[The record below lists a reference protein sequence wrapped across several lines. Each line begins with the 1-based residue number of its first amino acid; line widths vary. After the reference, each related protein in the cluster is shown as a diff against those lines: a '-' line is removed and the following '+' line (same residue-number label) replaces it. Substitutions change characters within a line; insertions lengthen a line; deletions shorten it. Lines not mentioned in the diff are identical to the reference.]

1 MATTKQWM
9 RFFLDAGIPPDS
21 AAHYAVTF
29 EQNRMG
35 LDMVGDLDKEY
46 LRDLKITALGDII
59 SILRAAK
66 KHQDRTEREA
76 AVAKREQELN
86 IKRDDSPLIKR
97 EKRNPSPPS
106 KPTERSP
113 SPTTYKEDLKILR
126 EESERAARIREE
138 LERTARVEKELQKAR
153 TKRTSEE
160 RVGLKARE
168 PEVRR
173 VSTVEKIKTEA
184 EPVVKVKAEGKSVT
198 VNKAPESKSVFSRL
212 GATEQAS
219 SSSRLKV
226 ETDDIK
232 QEVKGVFGRLGKQEE
247 VVVKVKEQEPRV
259 TSTSEEKTQEDLRS
273 ARASASPGRG
283 ILKKRAAG
291 DVGTAIP
298 RSKSASNI
306 ISLKAP
312 VKEKQTKR
320 ISFGETETRTMAP
333 REDIRSRLGYGRQAS
348 PPPELEEGGDSVMQ
362 TQIQKI
368 ALGGGKFEMRKVM
381 KMVKTELGRP
391 SPERTKETDQRVTL
405 TTSKS
410 ALRKPSTSPIPS
422 PSSSRMSAAGAFAA
436 ESRMSKEGEEGRK
449 LKISVKNDVTGV
461 TAGKRLISEDNDM
474 VKKPRKR
481 LAMYRTLP
489 DGTVEKEYISYDD
502 PILAKVPIQ
511 KRDEVEKEVVIAK
524 DKTASNFKVVRRT
537 SQSNEQGKSL
547 TLAEKAREMRS
558 REEEVD
564 VKANRAKRFETLASR
579 AQRKRSP
586 SPEAARPRGERERS
600 PQRKAGGPVFARLGP
615 RF

>member
-76 AVAKREQELN
+76 AVAKREQELH
-86 IKRDDSPLIKR
+86 KRDDSPLLKR

-113 SPTTYKEDLKILR
+113 SPITYKEDLKILR

-138 LERTARVEKELQKAR
+138 LERTARVEKELQRAR
-153 TKRTSEE
+153 TKRASEE
-160 RVGLKARE
+160 RIGLKARE

-184 EPVVKVKAEGKSVT
+184 EPVVKVKTEGKSVT

-436 ESRMSKEGEEGRK
+436 ESRISKEGEEGRK
-449 LKISVKNDVTGV
+449 LKISVKNDVTGA
-461 TAGKRLISEDNDM
+461 TAGKRYS
-474 VKKPRKR
+474 
-481 LAMYRTLP
+481 
-489 DGTVEKEYISYDD
+489 G
-502 PILAKVPIQ
+502 
-511 KRDEVEKEVVIAK
+511 
-524 DKTASNFKVVRRT
+524 
-537 SQSNEQGKSL
+537 
-547 TLAEKAREMRS
+547 
-558 REEEVD
+558 
-564 VKANRAKRFETLASR
+564 
-579 AQRKRSP
+579 
-586 SPEAARPRGERERS
+586 
-600 PQRKAGGPVFARLGP
+600 
-615 RF
+615 

>member
-76 AVAKREQELN
+76 AVAKREQELH
-86 IKRDDSPLIKR
+86 KRDDSPLLKR

-113 SPTTYKEDLKILR
+113 SPITYKEDLKILR

-138 LERTARVEKELQKAR
+138 LERTARVEKELQRAR
-153 TKRTSEE
+153 TKRASEE
-160 RVGLKARE
+160 KARE

-173 VSTVEKIKTEA
+173 VSTVEKIKTEV
-184 EPVVKVKAEGKSVT
+184 EPVVKVKTEGKSAT

-212 GATEQAS
+212 GATEQAG

-226 ETDDIK
+226 ETDDVK

-247 VVVKVKEQEPRV
+247 AVAKVKEQEPRV

-449 LKISVKNDVTGV
+449 LKISVINDVTGV
-461 TAGKRLISEDNDM
+461 TAGKRSISEDNEM

-511 KRDEVEKEVVIAK
+511 KREEVEKEVVIVK

-586 SPEAARPRGERERS
+586 SPEAARPRDERERS

>member
-29 EQNRMG
+29 EKNRME

-59 SILRAAK
+59 SILRAAR

-76 AVAKREQELN
+76 ALAKREQELDN
-86 IKRDDSPLIKR
+86 RDASPLPAVPK
-97 EKRNPSPPS
+97 
-106 KPTERSP
+106 TEARSP
-113 SPTTYKEDLKILR
+113 SPAYKEDMKVLR

-138 LERTARVEKELQKAR
+138 LERTARVEKELQRAR
-153 TKRTSEE
+153 TKRSSEE
-160 RVGLKARE
+160 RVGVKSSKS

-173 VSTVEKIKTEA
+173 VKSSEKIKTED
-184 EPVVKVKAEGKSVT
+184 EPVVKVKTEGNVVKSSET
-198 VNKAPESKSVFSRL
+198 KSVFSRL
-212 GATEQAS
+212 GATEQVKHGV
-219 SSSRLKV
+219 SRVVGVKV
-226 ETDDIK
+226 EAEEAVVK
-232 QEVKGVFGRLGKQEE
+232 QEVRGVFGRLGKQEE
-247 VVVKVKEQEPRV
+247 VKEEVEGRKKEQEPRV
-259 TSTSEEKTQEDLRS
+259 TSTSEEKNYEDLRS

-291 DVGTAIP
+291 EVGSAIP

-348 PPPELEEGGDSVMQ
+348 PPPELEGADNVMQ
-362 TQIQKI
+362 TKIQKI

-391 SPERTKETDQRVTL
+391 SPERTKEVEQRVTVTAPKTKTAPSSSL
-405 TTSKS
+405 R
-410 ALRKPSTSPIPS
+410 ALSSSPTPS

-436 ESRMSKEGEEGRK
+436 ESRLGKAGEDVTK
-449 LKISVKNDVTGV
+449 LKISVKNDLGRTV
-461 TAGKRLISEDNDM
+461 GKRSISEDNE
-474 VKKPRKR
+474 VEKKPRKR

-511 KRDEVEKEVVIAK
+511 KKDDLGKVTIAK
-524 DKTASNFKVVRRT
+524 DKTASNFQVVRRPNLY
-537 SQSNEQGKSL
+537 NEKNKSL
-547 TLAEKAREMRS
+547 TLAEKAREMRT
-558 REEEVD
+558 REEEKTVSD
-564 VKANRAKRFETLASR
+564 NSKKFETLANR
-579 AQRKRSP
+579 AQRKHSP
-586 SPEAARPRGERERS
+586 SPEAARRDERARS

-615 RF
+615 KY

>member
-29 EQNRMG
+29 EKNRMG

-66 KHQDRTEREA
+66 KHQDKTEREA
-76 AVAKREQELN
+76 AVAKRQQELDT
-86 IKRDDSPLIKR
+86 RDDSPL
-97 EKRNPSPPS
+97 PSVS
-106 KPTERSP
+106 KNVARSP
-113 SPTTYKEDLKILR
+113 SPVYKEDMKILR
-126 EESERAARIREE
+126 EESDRAARIREE
-138 LERTARVEKELQKAR
+138 LERTARVEKELQRAR
-153 TKRTSEE
+153 TKRETEE
-160 RVGLKARE
+160 RVKSRS

-173 VSTVEKIKTEA
+173 VKSSEKIKIEN
-184 EPVVKVKAEGKSVT
+184 EPVVKVKTEGRPVKAEERSAKT
-198 VNKAPESKSVFSRL
+198 PETKSVFSRL
-212 GATEQAS
+212 GATEQVKPGV
-219 SSSRLKV
+219 SRAVGVKV
-226 ETDDIK
+226 EAEEVVSK
-232 QEVKGVFGRLGKQEE
+232 QEARGVFGRLGKQEE
-247 VVVKVKEQEPRV
+247 VVKVKEQEARV
-259 TSTSEEKTQEDLRS
+259 TSTSEEKTHEELRS

-291 DVGTAIP
+291 EVGSAIP

-333 REDIRSRLGYGRQAS
+333 REDIRSRLGYGRQSS
-348 PPPELEEGGDSVMQ
+348 PPPELEEGAGDSAMQ
-362 TQIQKI
+362 TKIQKI

-391 SPERTKETDQRVTL
+391 SPERTKEVEHRLTL
-405 TTSKS
+405 TAPKTKTASLS
-410 ALRKPSTSPIPS
+410 SLRALSSSPTPA

-436 ESRMSKEGEEGRK
+436 ESRIGKAGEEVSK
-449 LKISVKNDVTGV
+449 LKISVKNDMGRA
-461 TAGKRLISEDNDM
+461 AGKRSISEDSE
-474 VKKPRKR
+474 VGKKPRKR

-511 KRDEVEKEVVIAK
+511 KRDEGGKVTIAK
-524 DKTASNFKVVRRT
+524 DKTASNFQVVRRPNL
-537 SQSNEQGKSL
+537 SNEQSKSL

-558 REEEVD
+558 REEEETI
-564 VKANRAKRFETLASR
+564 KGRRFETLASR

-586 SPEAARPRGERERS
+586 SPEVATQEGRARS
-600 PQRKAGGPVFARLGP
+600 PSRKAGGPVFSRLGP
-615 RF
+615 KF